1 VVFSQQ
7 IQDQRQ
13 RRLNSA
19 NRAARLVSENINRIL
34 QTRGSN
40 TIPREMIISIQL
52 KPMICL

>member
-1 VVFSQQ
+1 MVFSQQ